1 MIDKNVITP
10 LYMQV
15 ANELRKEVLSGE
27 YGENGCIGTHTQ
39 LAERFGVSM
48 ITIRKAVQI
57 LEKEGMVEILQ
68 GKGTFVRRST
78 LVDPLEKLT
87 GISNMMLSLDM
98 EHQVLV
104 PILEL
109 RETPNWMDSDVR
121 EELGE
126 KSLFIRRIIC
136 LQGVPIADADMYL
149 PGKYASYFTKEEV
162 ENSTVYQ
169 IYQSNLGIQLGR
181 GRQVIRAAGA
191 DKELARNLE
200 IVENSPVLQIIRK
213 SYDNTGNLIEYMI
226 LSYEAGK
233 YCFEVEMDLDPGKI

>member
-1 MIDKNVITP
+1 
-10 LYMQV
+10 
-15 ANELRKEVLSGE
+15 
-27 YGENGCIGTHTQ
+27 
-39 LAERFGVSM
+39 
-48 ITIRKAVQI
+48 
-57 LEKEGMVEILQ
+57 MVEILQ

-109 RETPNWMDSDVR
+109 RETPNWIDSDVC

>member
-104 PILEL
+104 PI
-109 RETPNWMDSDVR
+109 

-191 DKELARNLE
+191 DKELAQNLE

>member
-27 YGENGCIGTHTQ
+27 YGDNGCIGTHTQ

-109 RETPNWMDSDVR
+109 RETPKWMDSDVC

-233 YCFEVEMDLDPGKI
+233 YSFEVEMDLDPGKI

>member
-78 LVDPLEKLT
+78 LVNPLEKLT

-109 RETPNWMDSDVR
+109 RETPKWMDSDVC

-191 DKELARNLE
+191 DKKLAQNLE

>member
-27 YGENGCIGTHTQ
+27 YGDNGCIGTHTQ

-109 RETPNWMDSDVR
+109 RETPKWMDSDVC

-191 DKELARNLE
+191 DKELARD
-200 IVENSPVLQIIRK
+200 S
-213 SYDNTGNLIEYMI
+213 
-226 LSYEAGK
+226 
-233 YCFEVEMDLDPGKI
+233 

>member
-109 RETPNWMDSDVR
+109 RETPNWIDSDVR

-136 LQGVPIADADMYL
+136 LKGVPIADAD
-149 PGKYASYFTKEEV
+149 T
-162 ENSTVYQ
+162 
-169 IYQSNLGIQLGR
+169 
-181 GRQVIRAAGA
+181 
-191 DKELARNLE
+191 
-200 IVENSPVLQIIRK
+200 
-213 SYDNTGNLIEYMI
+213 
-226 LSYEAGK
+226 
-233 YCFEVEMDLDPGKI
+233 

>member
-109 RETPNWMDSDVR
+109 RETPKWMDSDVC

-126 KSLFIRRIIC
+126 KSIFIRRIIC

-200 IVENSPVLQIIRK
+200 IVENSPVMKPENIVLKSRWIWIRAK
-213 SYDNTGNLIEYMI
+213 YKRTVSSLIKGGT
-226 LSYEAGK
+226 L
-233 YCFEVEMDLDPGKI
+233 C

>member
-27 YGENGCIGTHTQ
+27 YGDNGCIGTHTQ

-109 RETPNWMDSDVR
+109 RETPKWMDSDVC

-169 IYQSNLGIQLGR
+169 IYQSNVGIQLGR

-191 DKELARNLE
+191 DKELAQNLE